1 MLSTWQVKFY
11 LFYCKIVSLFLR
23 KKVLTMKKK
32 TLKKL
37 LLSGF
42 FLALCFVATK
52 TNSTHSTIN
61 NEEYQ
66 MLPLCDLDENVTRK
80 DN

>member
-1 MLSTWQVKFY
+1 
-11 LFYCKIVSLFLR
+11 
-23 KKVLTMKKK
+23 MKKK